1 MSAQSSCILPVRVEG
16 IPHELKARP
25 QWVVWKMEE
34 GEGKSTKVPYTPR
47 SEHKASSTDLTTW
60 GTFEEALD
68 VIARYDGMGFVLCS
82 GDPYTGIDLDD
93 CRDPVTGEI
102 EPWAL
107 RIVRSLSSYAEVS
120 PSGTGIHVIAK
131 GKAPKNGKRGKVEMY
146 SSERFFTITGHVLEA
161 DDD

>member
-1 MSAQSSCILPVRVEG
+1 MSAQSSCILPVRVEC

-34 GEGKSTKVPYTPR
+34 RDRKPTKVPYTPR
-47 SEHKASSTDLTTW
+47 TGRKASSTDLTTW
-60 GTFEEALD
+60 GLFEEGLEVMD
-68 VIARYDGMGFVLCS
+68 RYDGIGFVLCS
-82 GDPYTGIDLDD
+82 GDPYTGIDLDH

-107 RIVRSLSSYAEVS
+107 RIISSLDSYAEVS
-120 PSGTGIHVIAK
+120 PSGMGIHIIAK

-146 SSERFFTITGHVLEA
+146 SSERFFTVTGHVLEVG
-161 DDD
+161 DD